1 MNADQSISFDIC
13 EENSECLFFLQSEM
27 RRQGITQGD
36 IDRARKS
43 EEAKILADA
52 QGAKGKGED
61 LNAKDNIGACLVGL
75 FNQNYRKTIKTLYSN
90 AGSWSL

>member
-1 MNADQSISFDIC
+1 
-13 EENSECLFFLQSEM
+13 M

-61 LNAKDNIGACLVGL
+61 LNAKDNIGACLVSVFL
-75 FNQNYRKTIKTLYSN
+75 SKIEKNQRDPLLQHWQLVSEKTVGRIID
-90 AGSWSL
+90 

>member
-1 MNADQSISFDIC
+1 
-13 EENSECLFFLQSEM
+13 M

-61 LNAKDNIGACLVGL
+61 LNAKDNIGACLV
-75 FNQNYRKTIKTLYSN
+75 
-90 AGSWSL
+90 SLCCPK

>member
-1 MNADQSISFDIC
+1 
-13 EENSECLFFLQSEM
+13 M

-75 FNQNYRKTIKTLYSN
+75 FNQK
-90 AGSWSL
+90 